1 MQAEIQKYLE
11 GLFGNGRVVINKN
24 ISHFLTL
31 KTQTLAEYYLE
42 AQTRDDLL
50 KVGKV
55 RAGKRISMFIL
66 GGGSNVAILDP
77 VIHGLVVRNIYQ
89 KREIINESDSE
100 VDMLISSGYP
110 ISRLV
115 SELTAEGLSGFEYH
129 MGLPGTLGGALYM
142 NSKWTNPVSYI
153 GDNLLSANLVDEA
166 GQEKKV
172 NRDYFQFAYD
182 TSVLQKTKEIVLE
195 SVFRLPRMSVDLL
208 KQRAQDALTYRKE
221 TQPFGVATGGCF
233 FRNVGEEVRS
243 KLRLPSASAG
253 YLIDH
258 AGLKN
263 LTVGGYKVSDK
274 HANFI
279 INTGTGSS
287 EDLGRIVSIIKDRV
301 KEKYGVELDEEV
313 VIYKS

>member
-1 MQAEIQKYLE
+1 MQSQAQMYLE
-11 GLFGNGRVVINKN
+11 DLFGNGRVVLHKN
-24 ISHFLTL
+24 ISHYLTL
-31 KTQTLAEYYLE
+31 KTQTTAEYYLE
-42 AQTRDDLL
+42 VQTREDLL
-50 KVGKV
+50 KIGKV
-55 RAGKRISMFIL
+55 KYDKKMPVFIM
-66 GGGSNVAILDP
+66 GGGSNIAILEP
-77 VIHGLVVRNIYQ
+77 LIHGLVARNNYQ
-89 KREIINESDSE
+89 KKEIVDEDASE

-115 SELTAEGLSGFEYH
+115 SELIAEGLSGFEYH

-153 GDNLLSANLVDEA
+153 GDNLVSANLVDET

-182 TSVLQKTKEIVLE
+182 SSILQKTKEIVLE
-195 SVFRLPRMSVDLL
+195 AVFRLQRMSPQVL
-208 KQRAQDALTYRKE
+208 KQRSQNALAYRKE

-233 FRNVGEEVRS
+233 FRNVGEEMQK
-243 KLRLPSASAG
+243 KLGLPSASAG

-263 LTVGGYKVSDK
+263 LMVGGYKVSDK

-279 INTGTGSS
+279 INTGAGSS
-287 EDLGRIVSIIKDRV
+287 EDLSKILSIIKNRV
-301 KEKYGVELDEEV
+301 KEKFGVELKEEV
-313 VIYKS
+313 VVVKS